1 MKKIKF
7 GCHNFLNSKP
17 ILIPLIE
24 KNISNLEI
32 IQESPAV
39 LASLLRQE
47 KLDLSFVPSIEY
59 AKNTDYLIVN
69 NISISSLGTVNTVLL
84 TSKTK
89 MEDIKTVAADN
100 RSLSSIVLLKILFK
114 EKFNR
119 LPFFNYT
126 EPDYEKMLS
135 SNDAALI
142 IGDNTFSFERTGK
155 TIYDLS
161 REWFQLT
168 GKPFVHALLCV
179 RKEVQVDKNIIM
191 TILKSRDE
199 GLASIEQISKDE
211 APKLGITKEKCTD
224 YLKNKIRY
232 NLGNEEQEGLKEFFS
247 LAFSH
252 GFIKSKPKLNFI
264 ADDN

>member
-24 KNISNLEI
+24 KNTSNLEI
-32 IQESPAV
+32 IQESPAD
-39 LASLLRQE
+39 LALLLRRE

-59 AKNTDYLIVN
+59 AKNSGYLLVN
-69 NISISSLGTVNTVLL
+69 NISISSLGTVDTVLL
-84 TSKTK
+84 ISKTK
-89 MEDIKTVAADN
+89 MENIKTVAADN

-114 EKFNR
+114 EKYNR
-119 LPFFNYT
+119 LPMIRFT

-142 IGDNTFSFERTGK
+142 IGDTTFSLGKTGK

-161 REWFQLT
+161 QEWFQLT
-168 GKPFVHALLCV
+168 GKSFVHAVLCV
-179 RKEVQVDKNIIM
+179 RKEVHVDQNIIN

-199 GLASIEQISKDE
+199 GLASIEQISKYE
-211 APKLGITKEKCTD
+211 SRTLGITKEKCAD

-232 NLGNEEQEGLKEFFS
+232 TFGQEEQDGLKEFFS
-247 LAFSH
+247 LANKH
-252 GFIKSKPKLNFI
+252 EFIKSVPELKFI
-264 ADDN
+264 DEPR